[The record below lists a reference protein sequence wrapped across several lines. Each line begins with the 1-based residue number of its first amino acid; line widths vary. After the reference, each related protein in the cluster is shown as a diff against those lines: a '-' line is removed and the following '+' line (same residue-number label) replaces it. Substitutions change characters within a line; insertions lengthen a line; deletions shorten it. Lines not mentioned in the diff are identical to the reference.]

1 IIQAWKDYFII
12 LKTELQHAVS
22 NISFTID
29 IWSLDSQQPYLA
41 MTAHYVVDTSN
52 ALQYRSVLVAFHRL
66 CSKHTGK
73 ALAHTI
79 L

>member
-1 IIQAWKDYFII
+1 IIQVWKDYFVI

-22 NISFTID
+22 NISFTVD
-29 IWSLDSQQPYLA
+29 IWSSDSRQPYLA
-41 MTAHYVVDTSN
+41 MTAHYVADSSN
-52 ALQYRSVLVAFHRL
+52 GLQYRSTLIMFHCL
-66 CSKHTGK
+66 HNKHTGK